1 VASGPFQVLIDGPS
15 IATLGAT
22 SGTATATFTVPHGV
36 QVGASITI
44 EGATG
49 AGTALNTTIGGT
61 SLYTVATVTGGTA
74 FTFLAGSITAATA
87 NYVASAT
94 ITNVVASGGT
104 VTYTAT
110 NTFAAGQPVRISGVN
125 PSMYNIT
132 ATILSATGANFKI
145 VTKAKAAY
153 VSGGTARALSPAV
166 FSQDLLNP
174 ASFYA
179 SNARSGAVYAMPS
192 DITLQSSGDGSS
204 SNLSLTV
211 YQDITPAGTASAS
224 TGPWY
229 AALPDN
235 ARIRFIDSTA
245 STPSTPLFLGIVTGL
260 DVKLLPSGLGTETS
274 ISVSD
279 ANAVLDRLIVRKA
292 ATSSEVKGQVANS
305 IKYTSSS
312 TELAIVTNLLSVV
325 NTQKASDY
333 SVQRLLNTS
342 AASGIS
348 SSLTSTV
355 SSTNSPLEISLG
367 TLRSA
372 LDTVVENFTG
382 QDGYLRRY
390 WVDALGVL
398 HYERIDTPPTYATA
412 PFKIITTP
420 NDAPDGTN
428 AAASTI
434 NPREL
439 TINYSLDS
447 ITKRAYFM
455 TADAN
460 TDSDSDAD
468 PFVRSYDQTGVAL
481 AVRQGPVLEAVVQAA
496 TVRGTTRQTKL
507 NTFAT
512 SYFLE
517 RAKPILS
524 GTFRIRGAG
533 TQSHNRYGFVS
544 GYADKAAGPFS
555 LSTWAPGQWVSVSAA
570 GYGLAGELYRVESVS
585 VSFEDGSLQRIIEIT
600 FARKRLG
607 GLARL
612 VAGLR

>member
-1 VASGPFQVLIDGPS
+1 MASGPFQVLIDGPS

-49 AGTALNTTIGGT
+49 AGTALNSTIGGT
-61 SLYTVATVTGGTA
+61 NLYTVATVASGTA
-74 FTFLAGSITAATA
+74 FTFLAGSVTASTA
-87 NYVASAT
+87 NYVATAT

-110 NTFAAGQPVRISGVN
+110 NSFAAGQPIRITGVLPN
-125 PSMYNIT
+125 VYNIN

-145 VTKAKAAY
+145 VTKAKGAY

-204 SNLSLTV
+204 SSLSLTV
-211 YQDITPAGTASAS
+211 YQDSTPAGTASAG

-245 STPSTPLFLGIVTGL
+245 TTPATPLFLGMVTGL
-260 DVKLLPSGLGTETS
+260 DVKLLPSGLGTETT
-274 ISVSD
+274 INVSD
-279 ANAVLDRLIVRKA
+279 ANAVLDRLIVRKT
-292 ATSSEVKGQVANS
+292 ATSSAVKGQVANS
-305 IKYTSSS
+305 IKFTSSA
-312 TELAIVTNLLSVV
+312 TELSILTYLLGVV
-325 NTQKASDY
+325 NDQKAADY
-333 SVQRLLNTS
+333 SVQRLLNTT
-342 AASGIS
+342 ATSGIS
-348 SSLTSTV
+348 ASLTS
-355 SSTNSPLEISLG
+355 NLAAANAPLEVSLG
-367 TLRSA
+367 TLRAA

-390 WVDALGVL
+390 WVDSLGVL

-420 NDAPDGTN
+420 NDVPDGTSS
-428 AAASTI
+428 AASTI
-434 NPREL
+434 IPRDL
-439 TINYSLDS
+439 VVNYSLDS
-447 ITKRAYFM
+447 ITKRAYFL
-455 TADAN
+455 TADA
-460 TDSDSDAD
+460 TSDADADAD

-481 AVRQGPVLEAVVQAA
+481 TARQGPSLEAVVQAG
-496 TVRGTTRQTKL
+496 TVRGSARAGKL

-512 SYFLE
+512 AYFLE
-517 RAKPILS
+517 RSKPVLS

-533 TQSHNRYGFVS
+533 TRTHNRYGFVS
-544 GYADKAAGPFS
+544 GYADKASGPYS
-555 LSTWAPGQWVSVSAA
+555 LSTWAPGQWVSITAA
-570 GYGLAGELYRVESVS
+570 GYGLTGELYRVESVS
-585 VSFEDGSLQRIIEIT
+585 VSFESGSLQRVIDVT

-612 VAGLR
+612 VAGLK

>member
-1 VASGPFQVLIDGPS
+1 MASGPFQVLIDGPS

-49 AGTALNTTIGGT
+49 AGTALNSTIGGT
-61 SLYTVATVTGGTA
+61 NLYTVATVTGGTA

-87 NYVASAT
+87 NYVQSAT
-94 ITNVVASGGT
+94 VTNVVASGGT

-110 NTFAAGQPVRISGVN
+110 NTFAAGQPVRIIGVN
-125 PSMYNIT
+125 PSTFNIT
-132 ATILSATGANFKI
+132 TTILSATGASFKI
-145 VTKAKAAY
+145 LSPKAKGTY
-153 VSGGTARALSPAV
+153 VSGGTATLVSPVV

-174 ASFYA
+174 ASFY
-179 SNARSGAVYAMPS
+179 SNTARPAAVYAMPT

-211 YQDITPAGTASAS
+211 YQDQTPAGTASAG

-245 STPSTPLFLGIVTGL
+245 TTPATPLFLGMVTGL
-260 DVKLLPSGLGTETS
+260 DVKLLPSGLGTETT
-274 ISVSD
+274 ISVAD

-292 ATSSEVKGQVANS
+292 ATSSTVKGQVANAL
-305 IKYTSSS
+305 KYAASDKR
-312 TELAIVTNLLSVV
+312 EYQIVRDILANVDA
-325 NTQKASDY
+325 QKSPDY
-333 SVQRLLNTS
+333 SVQRLLKTS
-342 AASGIS
+342 DTSGIPT
-348 SSLTSTV
+348 SLTSFVLSANAPLTV
-355 SSTNSPLEISLG
+355 TLG

-372 LDTVVENFTG
+372 LDTLIEVFSG
-382 QDGYLRRY
+382 QDGLLRRY
-390 WVDALGVL
+390 WVDATGVL
-398 HYERIDTPPTYATA
+398 HYERIDTPPASATA

-420 NDAPDGTN
+420 NDAPDGS
-428 AAASTI
+428 AVSPSTI

-439 TINYSLDS
+439 VVNYSLDA
-447 ITKRAYFM
+447 ITKRAYFL

-460 TDSDSDAD
+460 TDKDNDAD
-468 PFVRSYDQTGVAL
+468 PFVRAYNQGGVGL
-481 AVRQGPVLEAVVQAA
+481 TTRQGPGLEAVVDAG
-496 TVRGTTRQTKL
+496 TVRGNDRQTLL

-512 SYFLE
+512 AYFVE
-517 RAKPILS
+517 RSKPVLS

-533 TQSHNRYGFVS
+533 TQTYNRYGYVS
-544 GYADKAAGPFS
+544 GYAATGS
-555 LSTWAPGQWVSVSAA
+555 LATWAPGQWVSVSAA
-570 GYGLAGELYRVESVS
+570 GYGLQGELYRIESVS
-585 VSFEDGSLQRIIEIT
+585 IGFESGSLQRVIDIT
-600 FARKRLG
+600 FARKRQG

-612 VAGLR
+612 VAGLK